1 MDSDDTE
8 SNNKNRPHSGDQ
20 SKKKVVKIDYPVK
33 WLKNKHSFT
42 IAGSEFIIDERYEYV
57 KQIGVGAYGVV
68 ISCYDKK
75 TNHNVAI
82 KKVGNA
88 FEDLIDAKRIVREIK
103 LLRYFKHDNIVSLI
117 DIQKPPG
124 RTGFEDIYIITD
136 LMETDLHR
144 VIYSRQELT
153 DDHIQYFIY
162 QILRGVLYMHSANI
176 IHRDLKPANILAN
189 KNCDLKICD
198 LGLGRAE
205 VFDWEEMELLD
216 KQNKLVKK
224 TKKKK
229 KSVEKDKK
237 SAISNVIAA
246 VLIFLT
252 PTIITIIVGISFPNR
267 DYKNC
272 LEVKTREQI
281 NKIYID
287 KEEELVSLVEETINL
302 NDYGNAKN
310 YLQNIKDKDKVEEYS
325 KRLGTVLEKI
335 DELNKKPAKT
345 VALST
350 GLGRD
355 IVAKNELIE
364 ACKWVLHD
372 EEVQI
377 LLGTCLPGPY
387 RYPNAED
394 ELPGGAVD
402 ISNGQAMALK
412 TISLHEYQKGV
423 FFGEENVQAAPNSR
437 YAFMIIYKTVF
448 LHNTVWR
455 VINNE
460 LTFGKFKQ
468 IYYTAGSCSQNYR
481 NSQRVSKYDSGIFKA
496 EIDDTVEQ
504 TRYLVLANEDGETTD
519 ATYHSFTG
527 IEQQIEAEGAK
538 GTSFVD
544 ILEKVI
550 SL

>member
-8 SNNKNRPHSGDQ
+8 TNNKNRPKSGDQ
-20 SKKKVVKIDYPVK
+20 SKKEIKIDYPVK

-42 IAGSEFIIDERYEYV
+42 VAGSEFIIDERYEYI

-75 TNHNVAI
+75 TNRNVAI

-205 VFDWEEMELLD
+205 VFDWAEMELLD

-229 KSVEKDKK
+229 KSEDKDKK
-237 SAISNVIAA
+237 N
-246 VLIFLT
+246 
-252 PTIITIIVGISFPNR
+252 
-267 DYKNC
+267 
-272 LEVKTREQI
+272 
-281 NKIYID
+281 
-287 KEEELVSLVEETINL
+287 
-302 NDYGNAKN
+302 
-310 YLQNIKDKDKVEEYS
+310 KDKDKKDKKDKDKDKKDKDKKDKNKDNDEVEE
-325 KRLGTVLEKI
+325 
-335 DELNKKPAKT
+335 
-345 VALST
+345 
-350 GLGRD
+350 
-355 IVAKNELIE
+355 
-364 ACKWVLHD
+364 
-372 EEVQI
+372 EEE
-377 LLGTCLPGPY
+377 P
-387 RYPNAED
+387 
-394 ELPGGAVD
+394 
-402 ISNGQAMALK
+402 
-412 TISLHEYQKGV
+412 
-423 FFGEENVQAAPNSR
+423 
-437 YAFMIIYKTVF
+437 
-448 LHNTVWR
+448 
-455 VINNE
+455 E
-460 LTFGKFKQ
+460 LTEYV
-468 IYYTAGSCSQNYR
+468 I
-481 NSQRVSKYDSGIFKA
+481 
-496 EIDDTVEQ
+496 
-504 TRYLVLANEDGETTD
+504 TRW
-519 ATYHSFTG
+519 
-527 IEQQIEAEGAK
+527 
-538 GTSFVD
+538 
-544 ILEKVI
+544 
-550 SL
+550 